1 MILTDVTFPGTHSL
15 NELEQFVDQ
24 QEEILGPLVN
34 LGNAGP
40 NSVLTFDMSSP
51 PPSRFVI
58 LRMTPGGNTPVVDGF
73 GLVCQ
78 GNCLIGGQ
86 LTGVAA
92 LRSGAD
98 KPAMPSVQSGSA
110 LEQALLG
117 ELPAALAFKDLVLQA
132 ATANAVPPDIVAAI
146 GSVESAWGTS
156 TLMQP
161 NGPAGTGDRKPREP
175 DPPQRPGSMPTDG
188 LGFGRGLM
196 QIDWD
201 AHDFARTGNW
211 QDASANIGFA
221 CKLLAEC
228 RDQFKSKLKL
238 NADDAMMAAIAA
250 YNAGFGGAS
259 ALIKAQGLKAAFA
272 PGQYAAKVLARV
284 DFFRSNGFGGAAA
297 SPALTAIPGAG
308 PYVAVRPED
317 FLGKSVGNGQCVA
330 FVQKASRAP
339 LTKDWKRGDL
349 VKGNA
354 MVAKGTAIATFDP
367 NGRYGNHTDGS
378 SHAAIYMGQDGK
390 GLNVLDQF
398 VVPQN
403 HPVQPR
409 TIRFGGNP
417 AANDGEAFFVI
428 V

>member
-15 NELEQFVDQ
+15 NELEQFADQ

-40 NSVLTFDMSSP
+40 NSVLTFNMSSP
-51 PPSRFVI
+51 PPEKGVI
-58 LRMTPGGNTPVVDGF
+58 LRLTPGGNTPVVDGF

-92 LRSGAD
+92 LRSDVD
-98 KPAMPSVQSGSA
+98 KPSIPAVQPGSA

-117 ELPAALAFKDLVLQA
+117 ELPSALAFKDLIEQA
-132 ATANAVPPDIVAAI
+132 AADNSVPPDIVAAI

-156 TLMQP
+156 ALMQP

-175 DPPQRPGSMPTDG
+175 NPPQRPGSMPPDG

-211 QDASANIGFA
+211 QDAGANIGFA
-221 CKLLAEC
+221 CKLLAEN
-228 RDQFKSKLKL
+228 RDQCRSKLKL
-238 NADDAMMAAIAA
+238 SADDAMRTAIAA
-250 YNAGFGGAS
+250 YNAGFGGTS
-259 ALIKAQGLKAAFA
+259 ALIKANGLKAAFA
-272 PGQYAAKVLARV
+272 PGTYAAKVLARV

-297 SPALTAIPGAG
+297 SPAMTALPGAG
-308 PYVAVRPED
+308 PYVAARPED
-317 FLGKSVGNGQCVA
+317 FLGKLVGNGQCVA

-339 LTKDWKRGDL
+339 VTKEWKRGNL
-349 VKGNA
+349 VKGDTT
-354 MVAKGTAIATFDP
+354 VAKGTAIATFDP

-378 SHAAIYMGQDGK
+378 SHAAIYMGQDNK

-398 VVPQN
+398 VVPQD

-409 TIRFGGNP
+409 TLRFGGKP
-417 AANDGEAFFVI
+417 AANNGDAFFVI